1 MIISPQ
7 TSEIPS
13 GAHDLTSS
21 AADLRLTPAVSD
33 GATPFPSTS
42 ETQVGCTTVTGY
54 HSNYKRNSE
63 PIDFLLKYHD
73 KKLLMTFVYKYGI
86 F

>member
-13 GAHDLTSS
+13 GAHDLTAS

-42 ETQVGCTTVTGY
+42 ETQVSCGTLTNEVSIVTVRVT
-54 HSNYKRNSE
+54 
-63 PIDFLLKYHD
+63 
-73 KKLLMTFVYKYGI
+73 VY
-86 F
+86 